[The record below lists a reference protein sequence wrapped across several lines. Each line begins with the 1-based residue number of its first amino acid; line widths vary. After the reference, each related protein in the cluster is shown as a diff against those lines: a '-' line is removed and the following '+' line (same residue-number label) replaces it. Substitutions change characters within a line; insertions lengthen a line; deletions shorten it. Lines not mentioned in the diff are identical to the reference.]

1 VNTFLT
7 DPIMNGS
14 DWQGLELAV
23 ARACIHCGWDNVYW
37 VGRSGDRGADILA
50 TRRDKEGKS
59 QSYAFQSKA
68 VTGDKYV
75 GTSAIQQALEAQEH
89 YRIKT
94 IIIATN
100 GEFTRSC
107 YKRKDELVSS
117 GIDVR
122 LWNGSFL
129 SNLINKS
136 PILPTNIKP
145 LRSYQQYIKDKVS
158 ELQLESVYK
167 GLFIVATGLGK
178 TVIAASIADHFF
190 RDRGMKKVLVLCHA
204 TDLAFQLQKA
214 FWSQCGKDIPTRI
227 FMAGSPPSTR
237 PGITFGL
244 YQSFQGYLGGIS
256 PDAFD
261 LVIVDE
267 AHHAVSHGFRTCI
280 NHLRPK
286 FLIGMTATPWR
297 GDGQQIEEIFGVP
310 LAKVSLVD
318 GMRDGYLAAIDYR
331 LMCDNIN
338 WEEVPKVAG
347 CRVSIR
353 DLNKRL
359 FLPQRDAAIIS
370 QIRQAAEEFPNPKI
384 AVFSPSVK
392 HAEKFAEALTS
403 AGIPALN
410 LSISDK
416 TERNSRL
423 LRFTTGELMAVTSVD
438 VLNEGIDVPDVNI
451 LVFLRATH
459 SRRIF
464 VQQLGRGLR
473 LAEGKLKVIVLDF
486 VSDIRRLAAVS
497 ELKSEL
503 EAASPERTVFLN
515 EGVVAFSNEKT
526 EKFVDQWL
534 NDIASLQDGEDTE
547 KLIFP
552 TIEFSDL

>member
-1 VNTFLT
+1 MNTFFT
-7 DPIMNGS
+7 DAIMNGS

-23 ARACIHCGWDNVYW
+23 ARVCIHCGWDNVYW

-50 TRRDKEGKS
+50 TRRDKQGQS

-68 VTGDKYV
+68 VTGDNYV
-75 GTSAIQQALEAQEH
+75 GTSAIQQALEAQDH
-89 YRIKT
+89 YRTKT
-94 IIIATN
+94 IIIVTN
-100 GEFTRSC
+100 GEFTKSC

-129 SNLINKS
+129 RNLINKA
-136 PILPTNIKP
+136 PVFPANIKP
-145 LRSYQQYIKDKVS
+145 LRSYQEYIKNKVS
-158 ELQLESVYK
+158 ELQHRSGTH

-190 RDRGMKKVLVLCHA
+190 RDRGMKKILVLCHA
-204 TDLAFQLQKA
+204 TDLAFQLQKS
-214 FWSQCGKDIPTRI
+214 FWTQCGKDIPTRI
-227 FMAGSPPSTR
+227 FMSGSPPSTR

-244 YQSFQGYLGGIS
+244 YQSFQGYLGGIT

-280 NHLRPK
+280 NHLRPN

-310 LAKVSLVD
+310 IAKVSLVD

-347 CRVSIR
+347 CKVSIR

-359 FLPQRDAAIIS
+359 FFPQRDAAIIF
-370 QIRQAAEEFPNPKI
+370 QIRRAAEEFTNPKI

-392 HAEKFAEALTS
+392 HAEKFSEALTS

-473 LAEGKLKVIVLDF
+473 LAEGKSKVIVLDF

-503 EAASPERTVFLN
+503 QATSPERTVYFN
-515 EGVVAFSNEKT
+515 HGVVAFSNEKT
-526 EKFVDQWL
+526 ENFVLKWL

-552 TIEFSDL
+552 TIEFTDL